1 MVTNEF
7 GSSLRRNRAQAEE
20 ISLVSIPVEIVPNL
34 YSLEISFIS
43 MTLDKLLTNNL
54 ILHFKRSLILNMESR
69 KYEGISNVLL
79 KR

>member
-7 GSSLRRNRAQAEE
+7 GSSLPRNRAQAEE

-54 ILHFKRSLILNMESR
+54 ILHFKRSLILNMGLR
-69 KYEGISNVLL
+69 KYEGISNVFL